1 MNEFITEFWFMFKQ
15 RYMYII
21 ILMIPTLFCFF
32 WFILSWRNRT
42 KNSTLLT
49 IISMILSFS
58 LILVLCFIMLIALYL
73 GYNS

>member
-21 ILMIPTLFCFF
+21 ILMVPTIFCFF
-32 WFILSWRNRT
+32 WFILSWKNR
-42 KNSTLLT
+42 KHNSKTLTTLS
-49 IISMILSFS
+49 ILLSFT
-58 LILVLCFIMLIALYL
+58 LILVLCFLMLIALYL